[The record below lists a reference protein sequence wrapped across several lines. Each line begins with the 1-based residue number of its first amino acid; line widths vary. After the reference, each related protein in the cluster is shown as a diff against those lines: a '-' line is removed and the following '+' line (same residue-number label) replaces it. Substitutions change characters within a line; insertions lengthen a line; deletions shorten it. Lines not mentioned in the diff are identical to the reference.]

1 LYRASKRTIPG
12 WNRLI
17 RYHRH
22 LRHLQVR
29 TRDEPEEDEED
40 DEQTEN
46 NEEETNINID
56 PTLVAGVNREH
67 PAYAECAAF
76 ADQLASLYRQEI
88 FEILNLYGLS
98 HESDLWCRNST
109 TGFTGELE
117 DTAYT
122 ELEQLAART
131 RTRFYYEQIIT
142 CEKDECQQDMP
153 VSELCLTCKKR
164 QQSITVACYYT
175 CYGVKDAQEQAP
187 ILSLPWLFAGSL
199 LQDRISTDLPPS
211 EGLLSTAM
219 KGALD
224 GLVFEKRRLMLSDTE
239 LKFRSS
245 NNLLVKVTVD
255 LTVCLFIEVLQQ
267 YLGPKKYS
275 HWSFILSRFLQ
286 TAPSISSLSNPS
298 DEWELILEPH
308 QIDNEDIYA
317 ATLLTID
324 WTETTDELMHSYFQD
339 ILNICFEQGHRT
351 NDIGFLN
358 ISESIIL
365 LLQKLAI
372 KETIF

>member
-1 LYRASKRTIPG
+1 
-12 WNRLI
+12 
-17 RYHRH
+17 
-22 LRHLQVR
+22 
-29 TRDEPEEDEED
+29 
-40 DEQTEN
+40 
-46 NEEETNINID
+46 
-56 PTLVAGVNREH
+56 
-67 PAYAECAAF
+67 
-76 ADQLASLYRQEI
+76 
-88 FEILNLYGLS
+88 
-98 HESDLWCRNST
+98 
-109 TGFTGELE
+109 
-117 DTAYT
+117 
-122 ELEQLAART
+122 
-131 RTRFYYEQIIT
+131 
-142 CEKDECQQDMP
+142 MP

-164 QQSITVACYYT
+164 QQSITVACYFT

-219 KGALD
+219 KGALT
-224 GLVFEKRRLMLSDTE
+224 GLVYEKRRLMLSDTE

-245 NNLLVKVTVD
+245 NNSLVKVAVD
-255 LTVCLFIEVLQQ
+255 ITVCLFIEVLQQ
-267 YLGPKKYS
+267 YLGSKNYS